1 MAEEARRTQIA
12 EQQAYDNMLHNQRME
27 REAAAQTQQAQTQ
40 ARIAEAQL
48 KATEQQNAQLKKL
61 LDNQNRR

>member
-1 MAEEARRTQIA
+1 
-12 EQQAYDNMLHNQRME
+12 ME

>member
-1 MAEEARRTQIA
+1 
-12 EQQAYDNMLHNQRME
+12 MLHNQRME